1 MINEMEKNKTMSK
14 MSDLEFDKNSV
25 EMMRYRNNKLAYSLG
40 LGGLAFGVL
49 ASFIIL
55 NSMAAITVQVIL
67 CIFLNIFMLLAG
79 FLACERTKTYSKNGS
94 IFLGVLGAINVLQIF
109 WLPLTIITT
118 YNKWNSITDVNEK
131 SSYGRENVGAV
142 ITEGGANSIHWLSTS
157 GNFRGILAIVFL
169 VISAAL
175 YISAAVIGVM
185 KSNKLNNYLDSLKV
199 EKK

>member
-25 EMMRYRNNKLAYSLG
+25 EMMRYRNNKLAYWLG

-49 ASFIIL
+49 ASFVIL
-55 NSMAAITVQVIL
+55 NSMSPITVQVIL
-67 CIFLNIFMLLAG
+67 CIFLNIFILLSG
-79 FLACERTKTYSKNGS
+79 FLACERTKTYSRNGS
-94 IFLGVLGAINVLQIF
+94 IFLGALGVVNILQIF
-109 WLPLTIITT
+109 WLPLTIIIT
-118 YNKWNSITDVNEK
+118 YNKWNSITDLNEK
-131 SSYGRENVGAV
+131 SNYGRDNVGAV
-142 ITEGGANSIHWLSTS
+142 ITEGGANSIHWLSTN

-169 VISAAL
+169 AISAAFF
-175 YISAAVIGVM
+175 ISGAVIGVM

>member
-79 FLACERTKTYSKNGS
+79 FLAC
-94 IFLGVLGAINVLQIF
+94 
-109 WLPLTIITT
+109 
-118 YNKWNSITDVNEK
+118 
-131 SSYGRENVGAV
+131 
-142 ITEGGANSIHWLSTS
+142 
-157 GNFRGILAIVFL
+157 
-169 VISAAL
+169 
-175 YISAAVIGVM
+175 
-185 KSNKLNNYLDSLKV
+185 
-199 EKK
+199 

>member
-79 FLACERTKTYSKNGS
+79 FLACERTKTYYKNGS

>member
-55 NSMAAITVQVIL
+55 NSMSAITVQVIL
-67 CIFLNIFMLLAG
+67 CIFLNIFMLLTG
-79 FLACERTKTYSKNGS
+79 FLACERTKTYSRNGS
-94 IFLGVLGAINVLQIF
+94 IYLGVLGGINVLQIF

-118 YNKWNSITDVNEK
+118 YNKWNSITDANEK

-157 GNFRGILAIVFL
+157 GNFRGVLAIVFL
-169 VISAAL
+169 VISAAF
-175 YISAAVIGVM
+175 YIGAAVLGVM
-185 KSNKLNNYLDSLKV
+185 KSNKLNNYLNSLKV
-199 EKK
+199 EK

>member
-25 EMMRYRNNKLAYSLG
+25 EMMRYRNNKLAYNLG

-55 NSMAAITVQVIL
+55 NSMSAITVQVIL
-67 CIFLNIFMLLAG
+67 CIFLNIFMLLSG
-79 FLACERTKTYSKNGS
+79 FLACERTKTYSRKGS
-94 IFLGVLGAINVLQIF
+94 IFLGVLGGINILQIF

-118 YNKWNSITDVNEK
+118 YNKWNSITDLNEK
-131 SSYGRENVGAV
+131 STYGRENVGTV
-142 ITEGGANSIHWLSTS
+142 ITEGGANSIHWLSTN

-169 VISAAL
+169 VISAAFFIGASVL
-175 YISAAVIGVM
+175 GVM
-185 KSNKLNNYLDSLKV
+185 KSNKLNNYLNSLKV

>member
-40 LGGLAFGVL
+40 LVGLAFGVL

-67 CIFLNIFMLLAG
+67 CIFLNIFMLLSG
-79 FLACERTKTYSKNGS
+79 FLACERTKTYSRNGS
-94 IFLGVLGAINVLQIF
+94 IFLGVLGVVNVLQIF

-131 SSYGRENVGAV
+131 STYGRENVGAV
-142 ITEGGANSIHWLSTS
+142 ITEGGANSIHWLSTN

-169 VISAAL
+169 VISAAF
-175 YISAAVIGVM
+175 YISAAVLGVM

>member
-25 EMMRYRNNKLAYSLG
+25 EMMRYRNNKLAYWLG

-49 ASFIIL
+49 ASFVIL
-55 NSMAAITVQVIL
+55 NSMSPITVQVIL
-67 CIFLNIFMLLAG
+67 CIFLNIFILLSG
-79 FLACERTKTYSKNGS
+79 FLACERTKTYSRNGS
-94 IFLGVLGAINVLQIF
+94 IFLGALGVVNILQIF
-109 WLPLTIITT
+109 WLPLTIIIT
-118 YNKWNSITDVNEK
+118 YNKWNSITDLTEQ
-131 SSYGRENVGAV
+131 SSYGRDNVGAV
-142 ITEGGANSIHWLSTS
+142 ITEGGANSIHWLSTN

-169 VISAAL
+169 AISAAFF
-175 YISAAVIGVM
+175 ISGAVIGVM

>member
-25 EMMRYRNNKLAYSLG
+25 EMMRYRNNKLAYWLG

-49 ASFIIL
+49 AAFIVL

-67 CIFLNIFMLLAG
+67 CIFLNIFMLLSG
-79 FLACERTKTYSKNGS
+79 FLACERTKTYSRNGS
-94 IFLGVLGAINVLQIF
+94 IFLGALGVVNVLQIF
-109 WLPLTIITT
+109 WLPLTIIVT
-118 YNKWNSITDVNEK
+118 YNKWNSITDLDEK
-131 SSYGRENVGAV
+131 SAYGRDNVGAV
-142 ITEGGANSIHWLSTS
+142 ITEGGANSVHWLSTN

-169 VISAAL
+169 VISAAFFFG
-175 YISAAVIGVM
+175 AAVIGVM

>member
-79 FLACERTKTYSKNGS
+79 FLACERTKTYSRNGS

-118 YNKWNSITDVNEK
+118 YNKWDSITDVNEK
-131 SSYGRENVGAV
+131 STYGRENVGAV
-142 ITEGGANSIHWLSTS
+142 ITEGGANSIHWLSTN
-157 GNFRGILAIVFL
+157 GNFRGILAIVLL
-169 VISAAL
+169 VISAAF
-175 YISAAVIGVM
+175 YISAAVLGVM

>member
-79 FLACERTKTYSKNGS
+79 FLACERTKTYSRNGS

-118 YNKWNSITDVNEK
+118 YNKWDSITDVNEK
-131 SSYGRENVGAV
+131 SAYGRENVGAV
-142 ITEGGANSIHWLSTS
+142 ITEGGANSIHWLSTN
-157 GNFRGILAIVFL
+157 GNFRGVLAIVFL
-169 VISAAL
+169 VISAAF
-175 YISAAVIGVM
+175 YISAAVLGVM